1 MKRRRFLQTSTSLL
15 AATAAA
21 RLSALTPPSISSA
34 LTPPDLLGFVG
45 NRDYI
50 RQLGL
55 TYRTRFPDEANAAS
69 LCSMLDVDMSRLPD
83 SRIRDQ
89 LDQLVLADF
98 ARGDT
103 VLLDG
108 WLLARTEARQCA
120 LCSLLDR

>member
-1 MKRRRFLQTSTSLL
+1 
-15 AATAAA
+15 
-21 RLSALTPPSISSA
+21 
-34 LTPPDLLGFVG
+34 
-45 NRDYI
+45 
-50 RQLGL
+50 
-55 TYRTRFPDEANAAS
+55 
-69 LCSMLDVDMSRLPD
+69 MSRLPD